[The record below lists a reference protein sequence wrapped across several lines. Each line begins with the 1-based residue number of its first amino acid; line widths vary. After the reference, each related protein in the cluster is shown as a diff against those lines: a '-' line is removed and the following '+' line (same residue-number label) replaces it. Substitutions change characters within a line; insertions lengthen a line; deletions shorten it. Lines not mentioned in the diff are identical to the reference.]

1 MNGSKTIQTNEKG
14 AGGLYKNVKIPVR
27 ALNAFILLSLAA
39 LLAVT
44 VYLTLHGGYTVEF
57 DSAGGSSV
65 ESVRL
70 KFGDSIPF
78 PDAPVKEGYRFARLV
93 SGRSAHKALG
103 FLAKLGPRAY
113 PSLRCLA
120 AAIVILTRSVKG
132 CPVVSIQR

>member
-78 PDAPVKEGYRFARLV
+78 PDAPVKEGYRFAGWYQDEALTQRWDFSQNLVQGPTRL
-93 SGRSAHKALG
+93 
-103 FLAKLGPRAY
+103 Y
-113 PSLRCLA
+113 A
-120 AAIVILTRSVKG
+120 AWQPQSSYSPEA
-132 CPVVSIQR
+132 